1 MTIQGYAVSVAG
13 VLTVINF
20 AFTLVTQEFVYAMTF
35 ISGVRKFTVSV
46 GVPTFL
52 VRGDVYFWGSL
63 MAGGFARVQHDAIDG
78 PRRVDVPA
86 RRRLLP
92 PPSSPVYTSDVQPSM
107 VEAHVR
113 KVGVVEARQRLRALL
128 DEVAAGKEVCV
139 LRRGKEVARL
149 VPPKGR
155 RQRLPSLR
163 AFRRSLRV
171 RGEALS
177 ATVVRARAD
186 ARY

>member
-1 MTIQGYAVSVAG
+1 
-13 VLTVINF
+13 
-20 AFTLVTQEFVYAMTF
+20 
-35 ISGVRKFTVSV
+35 
-46 GVPTFL
+46 
-52 VRGDVYFWGSL
+52 
-63 MAGGFARVQHDAIDG
+63 
-78 PRRVDVPA
+78 
-86 RRRLLP
+86 
-92 PPSSPVYTSDVQPSM
+92 
-107 VEAHVR
+107 VR

-128 DEVAAGKEVCV
+128 DEVAAGKEICV
-139 LRRGKEVARL
+139 LRRGREVARL

-177 ATVVRARAD
+177 ATVVRTRAD

>member
-1 MTIQGYAVSVAG
+1 
-13 VLTVINF
+13 
-20 AFTLVTQEFVYAMTF
+20 
-35 ISGVRKFTVSV
+35 
-46 GVPTFL
+46 
-52 VRGDVYFWGSL
+52 
-63 MAGGFARVQHDAIDG
+63 
-78 PRRVDVPA
+78 
-86 RRRLLP
+86 
-92 PPSSPVYTSDVQPSM
+92 M

-128 DEVAAGKEVCV
+128 DEVAAGKQVCV

-163 AFRRSLRV
+163 AFRQSLRV

-177 ATVVRARAD
+177 ATVVRTRAD